1 MKADYLSFKR
11 ATSVALLGL
20 AIQLGLG
27 LALLIFS
34 QLARDSASFT
44 ASLYILIGA
53 AVWLSLAVV
62 YDQHRRERIEA
73 MEAESLAAMSAR
85 QSTVF
90 EENAEDLRVAAKRLA
105 WMHRILLPG
114 ISLGMAAVLIGVG
127 LWRFKSG
134 QALARADSVSLIAPH
149 YRNWAIALG
158 IGAAV
163 AGFIFARFVSGMAK
177 QRVWANLRAGAA
189 AVVGAALMGL
199 AILVAQFVVYAGS
212 DAVARYLP
220 AILPVI
226 MIVLGGE
233 ILLNFLLD
241 IYRPRVPGEIPRP
254 AFDSRILGFVAAPDK
269 IAESIGGAI
278 NYQFGFNVTGSW
290 FYQLLARWLPALGVL
305 GVLVVWAMTFFAVVG
320 PDERALKISRGA
332 LSAELGPGLYLKAP
346 WPFARVER
354 FKATTARRIDL
365 AGPPPAADRA
375 VLWTNEHGVD
385 EKYLFVQPA
394 ASGGVAAA
402 VDDDSSAEYRDL
414 ALISVEV
421 PVYYEVTDLEKFE
434 QFGAPETREAKLKA
448 IGQREV
454 MEYMATVRVDEILGR
469 GRSRA
474 SADLRDRIERRFNE
488 LDAGVRVLF
497 AGVEGVHPPLDT
509 AHQFEEVVA
518 VRQASL
524 GLVAQARAERIATL
538 TETVGSVASAELVL
552 SLMERL
558 ENEPDAD
565 RRAEIEQQILEV
577 CSEAGGKVSA
587 MIRAAKA
594 DRWVKHMGQRGRAER
609 YTGQLASYRAS
620 PELYK
625 AKLYF
630 QTIKELM
637 GKTRVYIVAD
647 GVPVQVRTNLEDSE
661 SSTNAI
667 LAGPEGF
674 ED

>member
-27 LALLIFS
+27 LALLVFS
-34 QLARDSASFT
+34 QLARDAASLT
-44 ASLYILIGA
+44 ASLYILLGA
-53 AVWLSLAVV
+53 AIWLSLAVV

-73 MEAESLAAMSAR
+73 MEAESLAAISAR
-85 QSTVF
+85 QSAVF

-105 WMHRILLPG
+105 WMHRVLLPG
-114 ISLGMAAVLIGVG
+114 ISLALAAVLIGVG
-127 LWRFKSG
+127 LWRFKGG
-134 QALARADSVSLIAPH
+134 QTLASADSVSLIASH

-189 AVVGAALMGL
+189 AAVGAALMGL
-199 AILVAQFVVYAGS
+199 AIVVSQFVVYAGS

-220 AILPVI
+220 AILPVV

-233 ILLNFLLD
+233 IVLNFLLD

-290 FYQLLARWLPALGVL
+290 FYQLLARWLPTLGVL

-320 PDERALKISRGA
+320 PDERALKLNRGA
-332 LSAELGPGLYLKAP
+332 LAAELGPGLYLKAP
-346 WPFARVER
+346 WPFSRVER

-365 AGPPPAADRA
+365 ASPPPPPDKA
-375 VLWTNEHGVD
+375 VLWTTEHGVE
-385 EKYLFVQPA
+385 EKYVFVQPA
-394 ASGGVAAA
+394 AGVAADDEGA
-402 VDDDSSAEYRDL
+402 VSSNYRDL
-414 ALISVEV
+414 ALVSVEV

-434 QFGAPETREAKLKA
+434 RFGAPEVREAKLKA

-454 MEYMATVRVDEILGR
+454 MEYMATIRVDEILGR
-469 GRSRA
+469 GRRRV

-497 AGVEGVHPPLDT
+497 AGLEGVHPPLDT

-524 GLVAQARAERIATL
+524 GLVAQARAERIAIL

-552 SLMERL
+552 NLMDRL
-558 ENEPDAD
+558 EKEPAPE

-587 MIRAAKA
+587 MIRSAKA

-609 YTGQLASYRAS
+609 YAGQLAFYRAA
-620 PELYK
+620 PEVYK

-630 QTIKELM
+630 QTLKELM

>member
-27 LALLIFS
+27 LALLVFS
-34 QLARDSASFT
+34 QLARDAASLT
-44 ASLYILIGA
+44 ASLYILLGA
-53 AVWLSLAVV
+53 AIWLSLAVV

-73 MEAESLAAMSAR
+73 MEAESLAAISAR
-85 QSTVF
+85 QSAVF

-105 WMHRILLPG
+105 WMHRVLLPG
-114 ISLGMAAVLIGVG
+114 ISLALAAVLIGVG
-127 LWRFKSG
+127 LWRFKGG
-134 QALARADSVSLIAPH
+134 QTLASADSVSLIASH

-189 AVVGAALMGL
+189 AAVGAALMGL
-199 AILVAQFVVYAGS
+199 AIVVSQFVVYAGS

-220 AILPVI
+220 AILPVV

-233 ILLNFLLD
+233 IVLNFLLD

-290 FYQLLARWLPALGVL
+290 FYQLLARWLPTLGVL

-320 PDERALKISRGA
+320 PDERALKLNRGA
-332 LSAELGPGLYLKAP
+332 LAAELGPGLYLKAP
-346 WPFARVER
+346 WPFSRVER

-365 AGPPPAADRA
+365 ASPPPPPDKA
-375 VLWTNEHGVD
+375 VLWTTEHGVE
-385 EKYLFVQPA
+385 EKYVFVQPA
-394 ASGGVAAA
+394 AGVAADDEGA
-402 VDDDSSAEYRDL
+402 VSSNYRDL
-414 ALISVEV
+414 ALVSVEV

-434 QFGAPETREAKLKA
+434 RFGAPEVREAKLKA

-454 MEYMATVRVDEILGR
+454 MEYMATIRVDEILGR
-469 GRSRA
+469 GRRRV

-497 AGVEGVHPPLDT
+497 AGLEGVHPPLDT

-524 GLVAQARAERIATL
+524 GLVAQARAERIAIL

-552 SLMERL
+552 NLMDRL
-558 ENEPDAD
+558 EKEPDPE

-587 MIRAAKA
+587 MIRSAKA

-609 YTGQLASYRAS
+609 YAGQLAFYRAA
-620 PELYK
+620 PEVYK

-630 QTIKELM
+630 QTLKELM